1 MTPIIK
7 ICGLKDTEALAAAA
21 ESGATHAGFNFFARS
36 PRYVDLHTAARLA
49 ETAPMSLVRVALLV
63 DPTDAEAE
71 AAVAALQAQAIQ
83 LHGRETPARAAALR
97 TLTGL
102 PVIKAVPVAARA
114 DIDAAQHF
122 TAADHILFDAKPPA
136 GADLP
141 GGNGVAFDWSLLAG
155 LALPRPWILSGG
167 LDSANV
173 AEAIRATGAPGVDV
187 SSGVETS
194 PGRKSPE
201 RIAAFVAAALSA
213 YGSLTAE
220 PVA

>member
-141 GGNGVAFDWSLLAG
+141 GGNGVAFDWRLIANRRWTRPWMLAG
-155 LALPRPWILSGG
+155 G
-167 LDSANV
+167 LTPANV
-173 AEAIRATGAPGVDV
+173 PEALRLTGATQVDV
-187 SSGVETS
+187 SSGVETA
-194 PGRKSPE
+194 PGLKDEALIRAFL
-201 RIAAFVAAALSA
+201 RAAR
-213 YGSLTAE
+213 
-220 PVA
+220 